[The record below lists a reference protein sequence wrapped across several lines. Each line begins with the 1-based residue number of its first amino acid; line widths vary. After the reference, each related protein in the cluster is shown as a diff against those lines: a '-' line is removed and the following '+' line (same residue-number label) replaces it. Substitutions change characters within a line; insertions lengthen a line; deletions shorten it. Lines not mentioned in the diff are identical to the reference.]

1 MKKMD
6 KKDLQFIVIF
16 IVVLA
21 CSFTYLYQSSYA
33 KYRKRVTAGVDLN
46 VANWTIKINNE
57 DVKNKKM
64 LTNKLVPEFE
74 ESEYTKA
81 NVLAPGS
88 KGYCDIVIDS
98 TNVDV
103 NFQITLIAK
112 IPTESAIKD
121 LRVTDYIINPSET
134 NTNKVAYT
142 ELEEIQIPVVHNT
155 PQTSIRLFIEW
166 DDNPTTQTMD
176 NEADTNAAVDTS
188 SEALIEINTNFTQ
201 VNN

>member
-1 MKKMD
+1 MKKID
-6 KKDLQFIVIF
+6 KKDLKFIIVF

-33 KYRKRVTAGVDLN
+33 KYRKRVTADVGLT
-46 VANWTIKINNE
+46 VAKWTIKINNE
-57 DVKNKKM
+57 DIRNNKQ
-64 LTNKLVPEFE
+64 LTNKLIPEFE

-103 NFQITLIAK
+103 NF
-112 IPTESAIKD
+112 EIKLLATVPETSSIVD
-121 LRVTDYIINPSET
+121 LRVTDYIINPSDT
-134 NTNKVAYT
+134 NTEKITYN
-142 ELEEIQIPVVHNT
+142 EEEINISVVHNT
-155 PQTSIRLFIEW
+155 PQTVVRLFIKW
-166 DDNPTTQTMD
+166 DDDPNTQQMD
-176 NEADTNAAVDTS
+176 NEADTNAAVDTT
-188 SEALIEINTNFTQ
+188 SEAIIEINTNFTQ